1 MVVNIGIIHIL
12 ADCCFLPISLNGNKF
27 TIQLTVQ
34 VNIMEHATF
43 ENHWTKKCTNLSSAA
58 ALSHLR
64 KHLLLQMIL
73 T

>member
-12 ADCCFLPISLNGNKF
+12 ADCCFLPISLNKF

-43 ENHWTKKCTNLSSAA
+43 ENHPTKKCTNLSSAA

-64 KHLLLQMIL
+64 KHLLQMIL

>member
-43 ENHWTKKCTNLSSAA
+43 ENH
-58 ALSHLR
+58 
-64 KHLLLQMIL
+64 
-73 T
+73 